1 MNTINTEG
9 LTTEQVEELVALMQA
24 TLGLTERAL
33 ELVEDEEDDE
43 E

>member
-9 LTTEQVEELVALMQA
+9 LTTEQVEELVALMQQV
-24 TLGLTERAL
+24 LGLTERAL

>member
-24 TLGLTERAL
+24 TLGLTERSL